1 MSDLLNKL
9 NITDP
14 ELIAQYHKRKDILVY
29 DDISDIIRPYKYRPA
44 LLHTTRHVPILR
56 VNTWM
61 DQEDYFVIHL
71 SIRRVSSIRFQL
83 NQKWFLETVNEID
96 DIKALIEE
104 EKQLQTA
111 FDGFE
116 L

>member
-61 DQEDYFVIHL
+61 DQDDNFIIHL

-83 NQKWFLETVNEID
+83 NQKWFLETVNDID
-96 DIKALIEE
+96 EIKALVKE

>member
-14 ELIAQYHKRKDILVY
+14 DLIAQYHRRKDIVIY
-29 DDISDIIRPYKYRPA
+29 DDASNIINWYSAFADNVKG
-44 LLHTTRHVPILR
+44 LTHIPILR
-56 VNTWM
+56 TEVWM
-61 DQEDYFVIHL
+61 SHESKFIIHL
-71 SIRRVSSIRFQL
+71 SVRRVSAIFNQL
-83 NQKWFLETVNEID
+83 NHKWVSEAMIEID